1 MGMRWLLLISLCS
14 VALDVSAGQRIIGID
29 VRANGAIIELDG
41 VVQYRSFRMRAP
53 ERLVLDLRDSSLGN
67 RVVSVDARTGPLLRV
82 RSAPRNQHD
91 QRIVFDLRHA
101 IVPRI
106 SAFDDGHG
114 RYFIAIRFGS
124 SGSNAGAETISVW
137 PPAARAPSIGA
148 CSYPAAEGGFVV
160 AVDAG
165 HGGHDDGAIGPDGVR
180 EKDVA
185 LEIALRLQR
194 MLAAA
199 PGIHSFLLRDHDE
212 FIGLRERYRRARAC
226 GADLLVSIHTDA
238 LPSANIRGASV
249 YIYPPRSRPARR
261 MLASNSVERLSD
273 VLTGEETVSPRLA
286 ISLGGRAPG
295 VASYAAAFYILAQL
309 RATTPMLR
317 NKVLRRHFTVLSS
330 DIPSVLVETGFITH
344 PEEERR
350 LMDPGHQES
359 IARAVFRGIENFT
372 ALRAQAR
379 FFANRTLHIAG
390 IQGISRQWSRRH
402 AISVDEFLSVNRRRS
417 LVVRP
422 DDIAHIPANVASI
435 N

>member
-14 VALDVSAGQRIIGID
+14 VALGVSAGQRIIGID

-41 VVQYRSFRMRAP
+41 AVQYRSFRMRAP

-67 RVVSVDARTGPLLRV
+67 KVVSVDARTGTLLRV

-91 QRIVFDLRHA
+91 QRIVFDLRRAMVTHIA
-101 IVPRI
+101 
-106 SAFDDGHG
+106 AFDDGQG
-114 RYFIAIRFGS
+114 RYFIAIRFGAGRS
-124 SGSNAGAETISVW
+124 SAGADTISVW
-137 PPAARAPSIGA
+137 PAARASRAAA
-148 CSYPAAEGGFVV
+148 CPRPVAEGEFVV

-165 HGGHDDGAIGPDGVR
+165 HGGHDDGATGPDGVR

-185 LEIALRLQR
+185 LAIAFRLQR

-249 YIYPPRSRPARR
+249 YIYPPRSRPAQR

-286 ISLGGRAPG
+286 ISLGGRSPG

-344 PEEERR
+344 PEEEQR
-350 LMDPGHQES
+350 LMDPRHQES
-359 IARAVFRGIENFT
+359 IARAVFRGIEHFT

-379 FFANRTLHIAG
+379 YFSNRTLHIAG
-390 IQGISRQWSRRH
+390 IGGTLRQLSRRH
-402 AISVDEFLSVNRRRS
+402 AISVDKLLSVNRRRS
-417 LVVRP
+417 LILRP
-422 DDIAHIPANVASI
+422 GDVTHIPANVASI